1 MSDFIVISIPKASFN
16 DFFTNQLGQLLQ
28 HMNKISRK
36 SFLPTEISESI
47 VMPDE
52 DLIVTFRCTDN
63 IKNIPLAGWY
73 TPHDLNAL
81 CRKIVVR
88 QLRINTALGDFDQIS
103 NKLSQDLVHLNQT
116 QRLNIIGGFQSSPT
130 TVEALFYQTDRAPTI
145 ALQLK
150 MLNLH
155 CPQWGSSEEQVKQVT
170 DQIQNVHIDDDGIL
184 RCILSLERARSE

>member
-1 MSDFIVISIPKASFN
+1 
-16 DFFTNQLGQLLQ
+16 
-28 HMNKISRK
+28 MNKISRK

-47 VMPDE
+47 AMPDE
-52 DLIVTFRCTDN
+52 DLMVTFRCTNN
-63 IKNIPLAGWY
+63 IKNIPLTGWY
-73 TPHDLNAL
+73 TQDINAV

-88 QLRINTALGDFDQIS
+88 QLKINTAMGNFDQIS
-103 NKLSQDLVHLNQT
+103 NQLSQDLVHLNQT

-130 TVEALFYQTDRAPTI
+130 TVEALFYQTDRAPTTE
-145 ALQLK
+145 LQLK

-184 RCILSLERARSE
+184 RCILSLERARTEQKYHILVFAIADGNKDYSVQNFPEYLQE